1 MKKLFTGLM
10 LLILLISTGCTA
22 ILEPPPPDP
31 AVDQTPEGQ
40 STATE
45 QTASEQAGNLVK
57 SDLARETNPQVS
69 DEQLKSL
76 ADDTTKFA
84 AAFYQQIR
92 QKDANI
98 IYSPFSISLA
108 LSMTLA
114 GAETT
119 TEEAMME
126 ALQYSLP
133 EDQVHP
139 AFNALLL
146 AIKAS
151 EQEKPEE
158 SEGSEF
164 QLNIAN
170 SIWGQSGY
178 PFKST
183 FLDILARHYDAGMY
197 NVDYLSD
204 PETARELIN
213 QWIEEETEDKIQDL
227 IPPGAINEL
236 TRLVLANAIYFNG
249 SWRFPFNENATEP
262 APFYLLDGSE
272 VSAEMMKLSGENL
285 FYMAEDG
292 FQAVQLPYLSPDF
305 VMTLLVP
312 DEDGFDL
319 VEEALDAEKIHTIS
333 ANLMRQPVNLQ
344 MPKFDFETSTNAKS
358 PLSALG
364 MAEAFQSDDAD
375 FSAITEVEDLFI
387 SDVLHKATITVD
399 EEGTEAAAAT
409 VVIMRAESA
418 PEPEEPISLVI
429 DRPFIFMIQH
439 KPTGTILFMGRV
451 LQP

>member
-1 MKKLFTGLM
+1 MKKLFAGLCFLAM
-10 LLILLISTGCTA
+10 LISTGCRPVIDTETP
-22 ILEPPPPDP
+22 EPPIEETPVEEASPTKQP
-31 AVDQTPEGQ
+31 AEEG
-40 STATE
+40 A
-45 QTASEQAGNLVK
+45 LVK

-69 DEQLKSL
+69 EEERQKL
-76 ADDTTKFA
+76 ADNTSKFA

-92 QKDANI
+92 QKEGNI

-133 EDQVHP
+133 ENQVHP

-146 AIKAS
+146 AIEAS

-178 PFKST
+178 PFMSD
-183 FLDILARHYDAGMY
+183 FLDVLARYYGAGMY
-197 NVDYLSD
+197 NVDYITN
-204 PETARELIN
+204 PKAARELIN
-213 QWIEEETEDKIQDL
+213 QWIEDETENKIQDL

-249 SWRFPFNENATEP
+249 SWRFPFDEDATLP
-262 APFYLLDGSE
+262 APFQLLDGSE
-272 VSAEMMKLSGENL
+272 ATVDMMKLSGESL
-285 FYMAEDG
+285 AYSAGDG

-312 DEDGFDL
+312 DEGKFINF
-319 VEEALDAEKIHTIS
+319 EEGLDAEKIQEIS
-333 ANLMRQPVNLQ
+333 TDLMWQLVNLE
-344 MPKFDFETSTNAKS
+344 MPKFDFETSTNAKE

-364 MAEAFQSDDAD
+364 MAEAFQSDAAD
-375 FSAITEVEDLFI
+375 FSGITDVEDLFI

-409 VVIMRAESA
+409 VVIIRAESA

-429 DRPFIFMIQH
+429 DRPFLFMIQH
-439 KPTGTILFMGRV
+439 QPTGTILFMGRV
-451 LQP
+451 LEP